1 MASKDEAADFER
13 RNTDPTIPIDGA
25 DPVNMAGPLSNV
37 ELEIGDRKRSASL
50 TGATA
55 ESTRLRPE
63 FAKQAAKTG
72 DAITDADV
80 LANPAAGLN
89 VGEDNGT
96 GERQERDEAVGAA
109 GLTSTPARESGDKN
123 ETASDKAGSA
133 TPRKSTPA
141 AKDK

>member
-1 MASKDEAADFER
+1 MAGKDEAADFER

-25 DPVNMAGPLSNV
+25 DPVNMAGPFSNV
-37 ELEIGDRKRSASL
+37 ELEIASRKHVGYRDDAD
-50 TGATA
+50 
-55 ESTRLRPE
+55 STRLRPE

-72 DAITDADV
+72 DAITDSDV

-89 VGEDNGT
+89 VAEDNGQR
-96 GERQERDEAVGAA
+96 ERQDRDEAVGAA
-109 GLTSTPARESGDKN
+109 GMTSTPARESSS
-123 ETASDKAGSA
+123 TS